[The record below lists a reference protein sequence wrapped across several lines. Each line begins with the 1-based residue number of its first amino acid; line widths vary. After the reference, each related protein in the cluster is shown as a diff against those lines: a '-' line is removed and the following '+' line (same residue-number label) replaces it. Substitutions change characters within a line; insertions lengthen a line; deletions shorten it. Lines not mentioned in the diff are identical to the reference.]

1 MQFEGK
7 QNIFE
12 GIYGMPEMSSEVVRS
27 CRGAEFNLLSREHFF
42 IARDIEFAEVI
53 EQLCELLE

>member
-1 MQFEGK
+1 MQRC
-7 QNIFE
+7 
-12 GIYGMPEMSSEVVRS
+12 GIQFIVS
-27 CRGAEFNLLSREHFF
+27 GAFFF